1 MRREEQEAFV
11 EVDEILKIMPV
22 DLVSKIPMQF
32 RQMISENK
40 SKDYKADIKEPLE
53 EENLKEETIVIL
65 GLIYR
70 DFLATPEEKKELLE
84 QDSLELQK
92 IQEELEKQYDI
103 NNVFSKRKK
112 QAQNEDAS
120 AGLIVYKEQGFIKRV
135 FNFIKGLF
143 NKNKF

>member
-1 MRREEQEAFV
+1 MRKEEQEAFV

-40 SKDYKADIKEPLE
+40 AKDYKPDIKEPLE

-92 IQEELEKQYDI
+92 VQEELEKQYDI

-112 QAQNEDAS
+112 QAKDEDAS
-120 AGLIVYKEQGFIKRV
+120 TGLIVYKEQGFIKRV